1 MNCKY
6 SFPLLIIL
14 LAMLVS
20 CQTAKLSDAV
30 ERQERGE
37 YYDAVQVYKK
47 VYSKTPSKKIH
58 LRGSI
63 AFRTAECYRNLNNPN
78 RALSG
83 YTNAIRYKYEDS
95 TAVLRQAQMQHQ
107 LGRYSEAAKTYKAF
121 LEIVPNHPLAKNG
134 LTGCEAAP
142 EWRKN
147 PTRYIVSRMEKMNS
161 REGEFAPML
170 CGVAFDELYFSSSRK
185 EALGDTKSAITG
197 VKNNDFFVVKQDE
210 KKQWLKPE
218 HIKSGLNT
226 SMDEGTASFSLDGS
240 QMYYTYCPN
249 DSSSSQTAMIYV
261 SSRSGAEW
269 TAGRKVEIFKDSL
282 SMAAHPAVGP
292 DGYLYFVSDIPGG
305 YGGKDIWR
313 IPLSGI
319 GSYYPENLG
328 SEINTPGDE
337 MFPYMRADSV
347 LFFSSNGH
355 PGMGGLDIFKASL
368 HNEQWRVE
376 NMKSPINSMSDDFG
390 ITFAGR
396 KESGFFS
403 SNRNDGRGADHLYS
417 FELPGFYI
425 SVEGWVLNREE
436 EEVDSATVRIVGKD
450 GTNQRIFVRAN
461 GTYSMEV
468 VPGMDYVMMAGAPG
482 YLNQKQTLS
491 VPNEEK
497 SETYYVDFHL
507 ASILKPVLIED
518 IFYDFNKATL
528 REESKKALDELISLL
543 EANPNVTIELSAHTD
558 RVGSDAYN
566 ENLSQRRAQSVVD
579 YLIASGIAADRLTAK
594 GYGKSTPT
602 TVTKKLNEKYDF
614 LPEGQALTAEF
625 IANLEPVQQA
635 IADQI
640 NRRTEFRVL
649 STNYR
654 LM

>member
-1 MNCKY
+1 MNRKY
-6 SFPLLIIL
+6 SLSLLIIF
-14 LAMLVS
+14 LAMLSS
-20 CQTAKLSDAV
+20 CQSAKLSDAV

-37 YYDAVQVYKK
+37 YYDAVQIYKK
-47 VYSKTPSKKIH
+47 VYNKTPSKKTH

-63 AFRTAECYRNLNNPN
+63 AFYMADCYRILNNPN

-83 YTNAIRYKYEDS
+83 YTSAIRYKYNDS
-95 TAVLRQAQMQHQ
+95 TAILRQAQMLHQ
-107 LGRYSEAAKTYKAF
+107 LGRYAEAAKSYKAF
-121 LEIVPNHPLAKNG
+121 LELAPNHPLAKNG
-134 LTGCEAAP
+134 LVGCEAAP

-147 PTRYIVSRMEKMNS
+147 PTRYIVRKMDKMNS
-161 REGEFAPML
+161 REGEFSPML
-170 CGVAFDELYFSSSRK
+170 HGESFDELYFSSSRK
-185 EALGDTKSAITG
+185 EALGDEKSPVTG
-197 VKNNDFFVVKQDE
+197 VKNNDFFLVKQDE

-218 HIKSGLNT
+218 HIESGLNT
-226 SMDEGTASFSLDGS
+226 SMDEGSASFSLDGS
-240 QMYYTYCPN
+240 QMYYTYCPH
-249 DSSSSQTAMIYV
+249 DSLSSQTAMIYV

-269 TAGRKVEIFKDSL
+269 SAGRKVEIFRDSL

-292 DGYLYFVSDIPGG
+292 DGYLYFVSDIAGG

-328 SEINTPGDE
+328 PEINTPGDE

-355 PGMGGLDIFKASL
+355 PGMGGLDIFKAVQYK
-368 HNEQWRVE
+368 EQWRIE
-376 NMKSPINSMSDDFG
+376 NMKSPINSMGDDFG

-396 KESGFFS
+396 KEMGFFS

-417 FELPGFYI
+417 FELPGIYVSI
-425 SVEGWVLNREE
+425 EGWVLNREE

-450 GTNQRIFVRAN
+450 GTNQRIFVRAD

-468 VPGMDYVMMAGAPG
+468 VPGMDYVMMASAPG

-491 VPNEEK
+491 VPGEEK
-497 SETYYVDFHL
+497 SETHYVDFFL
-507 ASILKPVLIED
+507 ASIFKPVLIEN
-518 IFYDFNKATL
+518 IFYDFNKASL
-528 REESKKALDELISLL
+528 REESKQALDELIGLL
-543 EANPNVTIELSAHTD
+543 EDNPNVTIELSAHTD

-566 ENLSQRRAQSVVD
+566 VNLSQRRAQSVVD
-579 YLIASGIAADRLTAK
+579 YLIANGIPADRLTAK
-594 GYGKSTPT
+594 GYGKSTPST
-602 TVTKKLNEKYDF
+602 INKIIHEKHGF
-614 LPEGQALTAEF
+614 LPEGQELSTGF
-625 IANLEPVQQA
+625 IETLEPVQQA